1 MSSKTL
7 YALCLQTYKRGGELE
22 MYHAFPRRYM
32 GYGNADG
39 VDFAADSIAGD
50 QWGVQ
55 VEGVGEQTAA
65 PAGWQTGAGQDG
77 KVFGRPRTHLG
88 RKGGS
93 YSRIRRIPGGG
104 CLF

>member
-1 MSSKTL
+1 
-7 YALCLQTYKRGGELE
+7 
-22 MYHAFPRRYM
+22 MYHAFPRRYV

-88 RKGGS
+88 RKGGAIVELGEYRAVGIYFDCVRS
-93 YSRIRRIPGGG
+93 SHE
-104 CLF
+104 